1 MGEAVSLIALQIT
14 AQLRASPAPAK
25 HREQG
30 GWWQVTSV
38 RQLHST
44 EVAGSTR

>member
-1 MGEAVSLIALQIT
+1 MAISLIALQT
-14 AQLRASPAPAK
+14 TTELRAAPAPAD

-38 RQLHST
+38 RQLRLA
-44 EVAGSTR
+44 EVAGSTQ